1 MEKIQENKDTCKE
14 VLSILAFCD
23 EELIKKIP
31 TQVMRK
37 LVEIA
42 ADSEESYYIEKNKK
56 LCEQYITEESKD
68 LISLIF
74 YSYIADEN
82 EKKELLDAWN
92 KNEDVYQE
100 KLREKYNPDNI
111 FEKRRTTYNEQAIT
125 NELAVVEYKETL
137 INKIINK
144 IKKLFKIK

>member
-1 MEKIQENKDTCKE
+1 MEKIQENKDICKE

-37 LVEIA
+37 LMEIA

>member
-1 MEKIQENKDTCKE
+1 MEKIQENKDICKE

>member
-23 EELIKKIP
+23 EEIIKKIP

-37 LVEIA
+37 LMEIA

-111 FEKRRTTYNEQAIT
+111 FEKRRTTYNEHAIT

>member
-23 EELIKKIP
+23 EEIIKKIP

-37 LVEIA
+37 LMEIA